1 MSSENSARVPAI
13 VRIVAKEATRRR
25 AMGAITDAIFVEQM
39 GRIIREELEPKG
51 LTLLVRDLSGG
62 RTRFLIKRKATGTV
76 CDMMDF
82 SPDGSLEPETSE
94 WEAQASESQA
104 VPA

>member
-1 MSSENSARVPAI
+1 MSPRVPAI

-25 AMGAITDAIFVEQM
+25 AMGAITDAIFEEQI

-51 LTLLVRDLSGG
+51 LMLLVRDLSGG
-62 RTRFLIKRKATGTV
+62 RTRFLVKHKATGMV

-82 SPDGSLEPETSE
+82 SSDGSLEPEITDV
-94 WEAQASESQA
+94 EAQASQSRA